1 MTELSTLIEEIPKY
15 QPGADLALLERA
27 YRFSEVSHQ
36 GQQRASGEPYLSHP
50 LEVASLLVGFKMDV
64 TTVTAGL
71 LHDVLEDTAAT
82 KQDLEREFGKEI
94 AELVDGVTKIGKLAF
109 SSREERQAEN
119 FRKMLVAM
127 ARDLRVLMIKLA
139 DRLHNMRTLDYL
151 PTERAR
157 KVAQETLDIY
167 APLAHRLGM
176 AKVKAELEDLALR
189 SLQPDDYLELQRRVA
204 KRRLERE
211 ADINHAIAILEQKL
225 SEVGIE
231 SQIRGRPK
239 HFFSIWKK
247 MHDQG
252 REFDEIY
259 DLTAVRVITNSVR
272 DCYGTL
278 GVVHSLW
285 KPVPGR
291 FKDFVAMPK
300 VNMYQSLHT
309 TVIGPKGD
317 PVEIQ
322 IRTWEMHRI
331 AEEGIAAHWL
341 YKEKKSGK
349 DRIDDSLVWLRQLLE
364 NQQDTN
370 DPAEFLDSVRVDLFP
385 DEVYVF
391 TPKGDVKALPEGST
405 PIDFAYAVHTKVGEH
420 TVGSKVN
427 GKLVPLRTPLR
438 QGDIVEIVTSPNQ
451 HPSRDWLKIVKS
463 SRARSKINQW
473 LKVEERVR
481 SIELG
486 REMFER
492 EAKKYRLNPT
502 TLAGGRRL
510 QEGRRRPRLRDGRR
524 PAGRGGLRQGQR
536 APAAQPSRAR
546 GHAGAARAA
555 APAGRHAAAHR
566 AGRADPRRGRSAG
579 AVRQVLQPAAGRRDR
594 RVHHA
599 GPRPDRARP
608 RLPDGG
614 QERAR
619 SRAAHQRRVGRG
631 GARHPPGPDRRL
643 YRARSPGVA
652 LRDHRRHLLPRRQ
665 HHQGRGHGHRRPPG
679 HQQLRGRGR
688 RPGPAAGHHGRHPRG
703 AGRHQRRARPRLCE
717 PGADD
722 NGPSA
727 VVASVGRSLRRGRAT
742 SRSALPSAPRIWAV
756 LVAPLSCCVALITAR
771 EAAMTRKQFEVLVE
785 KALRTL
791 PAPFKD
797 KVANIAV
804 VVEDW
809 ADDETLEEMGIEPP
823 DTLYGLYRGVDITQ
837 RDSTYGNVLPDV
849 ITIYQGPIEED
860 AADQRE
866 MAEIVRETVM
876 HELGHYFGLD
886 DDTMHRIEDG
896 EA

>member
-1 MTELSTLIEEIPKY
+1 VTELQTLIEEIPKY
-15 QPGADLALLERA
+15 QPGADLAVLQRA

-50 LEVASLLVGFKMDV
+50 LEVAHLLVGFRMDV

-82 KQDLEREFGKEI
+82 KDELEREFGKEI
-94 AELVDGVTKIGKLAF
+94 ADLVDGVTKLGKLAF

-151 PTERAR
+151 PAERSR
-157 KVAQETLDIY
+157 KIAQETLDIY

-189 SLQPDDYLELQRRVA
+189 SLQPEDYLELQRRVA

-211 ADINHAIAILEQKL
+211 ADINHAITILEQKL

-239 HFFSIWKK
+239 HFYSIWKK

-259 DLTAVRVITNSVR
+259 DLTAVRVITSSVR

-291 FKDFVAMPK
+291 FKDFIAMPK

-309 TVIGPKGD
+309 TVIGPKGE

-322 IRTWEMHRI
+322 IRTPEMHRI

-341 YKEKKSGK
+341 YKEKKTGK
-349 DRIDDSLVWLRQLLE
+349 DRVDDSLVWLRQLLE
-364 NQQDTN
+364 NQQDTK
-370 DPAEFLDSVRVDLFP
+370 DPGEFLDSVRVDLFP

-405 PIDFAYAVHTKVGEH
+405 PIDFAYGVHTKVGEH
-420 TVGSKVN
+420 CVGAKVN
-427 GKLVPLRTPLR
+427 GKLVPLRYTLR
-438 QGDIVEIVTSPNQ
+438 QGDIIEIVTSPNQ

-473 LKVEERVR
+473 LKVEERAR

-502 TLAGGRRL
+502 ALLGGDDIIRVAADLGYPTPDDLLAAIGYGKASVHQLLNKLAPGATL
-510 QEGRRRPRLRDGRR
+510 ETVE
-524 PAGRGGLRQGQR
+524 R
-536 APAAQPSRAR
+536 AK
-546 GHAGAARAA
+546 AA
-555 APAGRHAAAHR
+555 AGTRPTTDQGVRIRGVEDLLVRFAKCCNPLPG
-566 AGRADPRRGRSAG
+566 DPI
-579 AVRQVLQPAAGRRDR
+579 
-594 RVHHA
+594 
-599 GPRPDRARP
+599 
-608 RLPDGG
+608 
-614 QERAR
+614 
-619 SRAAHQRRVGRG
+619 VGFIT
-631 GARHPPGPDRRL
+631 
-643 YRARSPGVA
+643 
-652 LRDHRRHLLPRRQ
+652 
-665 HHQGRGHGHRRPPG
+665 
-679 HQQLRGRGR
+679 RGRGLTVHAR
-688 RPGPAAGHHGRHPRG
+688 DCLTVAKSVLDRERLIDVEWDVEEPPKRPVRIAVYIGNDRPGLLSEITG
-703 AGRHQRRARPRLCE
+703 AISSRNGNITKAE
-717 PGADD
+717 VTVTDD
-722 NGPSA
+722 
-727 VVASVGRSLRRGRAT
+727 RRG
-742 SRSALPSAPRIWAV
+742 INN
-756 LVAPLSCCVALITAR
+756 
-771 EAAMTRKQFEVLVE
+771 F
-785 KALRTL
+785 
-791 PAPFKD
+791 
-797 KVANIAV
+797 
-804 VVEDW
+804 VVEV
-809 ADDETLEEMGIEPP
+809 ADLRQ
-823 DTLYGLYRGVDITQ
+823 LQDIMTAI
-837 RDSTYGNVLPDV
+837 RLVPDV
-849 ITIYQGPIEED
+849 MNVE
-860 AADQRE
+860 R
-866 MAEIVRETVM
+866 VR
-876 HELGHYFGLD
+876 GL
-886 DDTMHRIEDG
+886 
-896 EA
+896 